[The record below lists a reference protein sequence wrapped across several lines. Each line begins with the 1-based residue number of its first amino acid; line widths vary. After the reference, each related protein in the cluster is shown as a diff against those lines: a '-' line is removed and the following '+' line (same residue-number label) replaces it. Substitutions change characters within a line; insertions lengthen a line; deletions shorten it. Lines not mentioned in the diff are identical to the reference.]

1 MNLISAVVLMAVVT
15 YLMRALPMILFRK
28 PVENQ
33 RLQAFFTYIPYA
45 VLAAMVIPSMF
56 LATSS
61 LSSAFFGFVVAVI
74 LAWRT
79 ENLPLVVFG
88 AGLAVW
94 GYEFFLL

>member
-1 MNLISAVVLMAVVT
+1 MDLISAVALMAVVT
-15 YLMRALPMILFRK
+15 YSMRALPMLLFRK
-28 PVENQ
+28 PVENE

-45 VLAAMVIPSMF
+45 VLASMVVPGMF

-61 LSSAFFGFVVAVI
+61 IFSAVVGFAVAVI

-94 GYEFFLL
+94 AWEFFLI